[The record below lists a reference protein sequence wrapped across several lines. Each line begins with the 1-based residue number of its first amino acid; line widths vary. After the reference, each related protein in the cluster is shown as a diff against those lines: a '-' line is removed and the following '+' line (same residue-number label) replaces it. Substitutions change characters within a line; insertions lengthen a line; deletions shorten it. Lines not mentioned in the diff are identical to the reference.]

1 MKLPPIFV
9 FHLVTN
15 PISNLQ
21 SPTLENTTAIPLLAV
36 ATTTALWLYY
46 VQLRRLLVKDVDVN
60 EPLGFDQAA
69 RYQIKVQGRLDEK
82 WSDWFGGMTVMVQS
96 ESNDAPITT
105 LTGAVADQ
113 SALRGILDKI
123 WDLNLTLISVTRTMR
138 RVEMDSKDES

>member
-1 MKLPPIFV
+1 M
-9 FHLVTN
+9 
-15 PISNLQ
+15 
-21 SPTLENTTAIPLLAV
+21 
-36 ATTTALWLYY
+36 
-46 VQLRRLLVKDVDVN
+46 KDVDVN